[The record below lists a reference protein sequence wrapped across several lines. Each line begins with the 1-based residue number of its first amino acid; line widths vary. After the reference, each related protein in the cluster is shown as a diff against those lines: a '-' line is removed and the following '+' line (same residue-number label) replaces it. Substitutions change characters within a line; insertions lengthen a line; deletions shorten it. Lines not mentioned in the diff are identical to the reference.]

1 MNKINTLVS
10 EIKGT
15 LSAALTKRI
24 ERLQELETKLITAK
38 ELNEKEPSEANQQNL
53 DDLNETIT
61 DYVEDLSTILSS
73 IIEEEKVAEIPPV
86 VPTVEEKEDK
96 KSSGLGWG
104 LLATV
109 VLSVLTLGAIKMSK
123 K

>member
-53 DDLNETIT
+53 DDLKETIT
-61 DYVEDLSTILSS
+61 DYVEDLSTTLSS
-73 IIEEEKVAEIPPV
+73 IIEEEKVAVIPLV
-86 VPTVEEKEDK
+86 VPIEKKEDK